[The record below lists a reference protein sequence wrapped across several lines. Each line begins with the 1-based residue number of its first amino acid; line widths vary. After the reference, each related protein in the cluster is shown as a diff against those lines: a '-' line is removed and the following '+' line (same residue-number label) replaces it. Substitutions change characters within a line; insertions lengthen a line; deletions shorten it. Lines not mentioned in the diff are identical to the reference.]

1 MAMRMLALGLGM
13 AMAMAMAAGAGAET
27 THKGYEMPP
36 YRVERAEG
44 AREIRAYGPHLLAEV
59 RVAGGRQGSIQT
71 GFRMLAG
78 YIFGGNAA
86 GEKIAMT
93 VPVAQSSVSE
103 GTWTIR
109 FMMPSAKSPDLP
121 TPEAGTIRF
130 VTVAPGRQVAL
141 RFSGGRGEKVLAERA
156 GELRDWAKSQG
167 LTITAGPHYYFYDG
181 PMTLPWNRRNEVAFS
196 VE

>member
-1 MAMRMLALGLGM
+1 MRKAVM
-13 AMAMAMAAGAGAET
+13 AMALGAAMATGAAAET
-27 THKGYEMPP
+27 YKGYEMPP
-36 YRVERAEG
+36 YRVEVAEG
-44 AREIRAYGPHLLAEV
+44 AMELRSYDTHVVAEV
-59 RVAGGRQGSIQT
+59 TVRGGREGAIGA
-71 GFRMLAG
+71 GFRTLAG
-78 YIFGGNAA
+78 YIFGGNDR